1 MSRAS
6 SCRTQGLLSD
16 VAAHTNRSIHP
27 LVTSPTEQR
36 SVKLRRHPFIA
47 TRCRTKHCWANFA
60 QMRLQFRLLVLFVVT
75 LLVAILFASSRGL
88 SDGSVNSQLYWLA
101 VLCAGAL
108 IGGVASMVI
117 SLLSPRRTCPD
128 CGTRLPKLLNPFE
141 RTRRQWIQGGWVC
154 YKCGCKVNSQGRK
167 CK

>member
-1 MSRAS
+1 
-6 SCRTQGLLSD
+6 
-16 VAAHTNRSIHP
+16 
-27 LVTSPTEQR
+27 
-36 SVKLRRHPFIA
+36 
-47 TRCRTKHCWANFA
+47 
-60 QMRLQFRLLVLFVVT
+60 MRFQFRLLVIFVVT
-75 LLVAILFASSRGL
+75 LLVAILFAFSRGL
-88 SDGSVNSQLYWLA
+88 SDGSVNSQLYWLV
-101 VLCAGAL
+101 VLGAGAL
-108 IGGVASMVI
+108 IGGIASMGI